1 MNDIL
6 VKKYLIF
13 EYKNQIFSESNVHI
27 LHEIKKYGHQRWTH
41 TIIFNKASAY
51 DRKIDQSHASV
62 FH

>member
-27 LHEIKKYGHQRWTH
+27 LHEIKKYGHQR
-41 TIIFNKASAY
+41 
-51 DRKIDQSHASV
+51 
-62 FH
+62 